1 MGGRLLLLV
10 VCLAPLIVRAQDVP
24 LGLDLHVPA
33 PDDNPGVARNITRGR
48 QLFVDGRLSRDG
60 SVSCA
65 SCHDPGKAFT
75 DGRAV
80 SVGIGGARGG
90 RNAPAL
96 LNLAYAR
103 VLFWDGRALTLEQL
117 VRMPIELP
125 HEMDLPVATA
135 AGRVGLSPRDLSLAL
150 AAYVR
155 SILAGGSR
163 FDRFV
168 AGDPGAFSAEQ
179 QAGLEVFR
187 GKGNCI
193 ACHVGPTFSDGLV
206 HNTGVAWR
214 NGRLTDV
221 GAGAG
226 RFKTPT
232 LREVTRT
239 APYMHDGS
247 LMTLEAV
254 IEHYDRGG
262 NRHKYLDPTV
272 RPLGL
277 SPTDKQSLRAFMDT
291 LEGEVREGVPLRM
304 RDLGGV
310 AVSPSGH

>member
-1 MGGRLLLLV
+1 MWGRLLLLV
-10 VCLAPLIVRAQDVP
+10 ACLVPLTVRAQDVP

-33 PDDNPGVARNITRGR
+33 PDDNPAVARTITRGR
-48 QLFVDGRLSRDG
+48 QLFFDGRLSRDG

-65 SCHDPGKAFT
+65 SCHDPARAFT
-75 DGRAV
+75 DGRPV
-80 SVGIGGARGG
+80 SIGIGGVRGR

-103 VLFWDGRALTLEQL
+103 VLFWDGRAMTLEHL

-135 AGRVGLSPRDLSLAL
+135 AERVGLSPRDLALAL

-163 FDRFV
+163 VDRFV
-168 AGDPGAFSAEQ
+168 AGDRSALSAEE
-179 QAGLEVFR
+179 QAGLDVFR
-187 GKGNCI
+187 GKGNCT
-193 ACHVGPTFSDGLV
+193 ACHVGPTLSDGLI

-214 NGRLTDV
+214 DGTLTDV

-226 RFKTPT
+226 RFRTPT
-232 LREVTRT
+232 LREITRT

-247 LMTLEAV
+247 LTSLEAV
-254 IEHYDRGG
+254 VDYYDRGG
-262 NRHKYLDPTV
+262 NRHEHLDPKL

-277 SPTDKQSLRAFMDT
+277 GPEEKRSLRALLAA
-291 LEGEVREGVPLRM
+291 LEGEVREGASR
-304 RDLGGV
+304 
-310 AVSPSGH
+310 